1 MGLKHCMG
9 HIYTKKIYHCF
20 IWNSDLSEHLV
31 FLATKSGHI
40 RASCI
45 FSYEPRRLQWNAGW
59 VCDVSRRHSPTWLP
73 VGLRSHELGSSLLW
87 ELLDVTHPR
96 GCPWASGSHELGS
109 SLLWELLVFGQTT
122 QSSPYGCLQNIVLL
136 PQHEIQ
142 ERVQTEATAHFYPNL
157 ERDSPFFLPYS
168 ICWKKSVNPVHI
180 QERGLPKALSKKQ
193 RSMEISRKL
202 PTVVVFPKNEIF

>member
-73 VGLRSHELGSSLLW
+73 VGLR
-87 ELLDVTHPR
+87 
-96 GCPWASGSHELGS
+96 SHELGS

>member
-73 VGLRSHELGSSLLW
+73 VGLRVSWAGFLTSLGAVSFWPDNTELSLRLLAKYCLASPAWDPREGSNGSHCPFLSKSRKGQPILSAIFYLLK
-87 ELLDVTHPR
+87 EVSQ
-96 GCPWASGSHELGS
+96 SGSHPGEGA
-109 SLLWELLVFGQTT
+109 T
-122 QSSPYGCLQNIVLL
+122 QG
-136 PQHEIQ
+136 
-142 ERVQTEATAHFYPNL
+142 
-157 ERDSPFFLPYS
+157 PF
-168 ICWKKSVNPVHI
+168 
-180 QERGLPKALSKKQ
+180 
-193 RSMEISRKL
+193 
-202 PTVVVFPKNEIF
+202 